1 MVIFG
6 ESNSGGMGARKG
18 GHVLTSSMWG
28 ESADDQT
35 TGRDRVGNGAAVHW
49 DGAGVVF
56 K

>member
-35 TGRDRVGNGAAVHW
+35 TDRDRVGMVQLCTGMEQ
-49 DGAGVVF
+49 G
-56 K
+56 